1 MLSGNGRLYES
12 IAACSPFLSMEF
24 FLSVMSLQ
32 LFSAGG
38 DSSVIDFVHLAAS
51 GFLGRKK
58 DGGYSD

>member
-1 MLSGNGRLYES
+1 MLSGNGRMLPEMVPFFLHKNNRVSRLYES

-38 DSSVIDFVHLAAS
+38 IHQ
-51 GFLGRKK
+51 
-58 DGGYSD
+58 